1 MPLAAALHS
10 QDSPQRLPV
19 HGDGD
24 EIISRRDGR
33 GATEAPPTEPA
44 PPTGNRCPT
53 EGLRHE
59 SQRAEATTAPPAA
72 GGLTGTPQQVTERR
86 EERGVGRP
94 FAGLAAAFA
103 TPPGRGQ
110 RADRRR
116 RARGRLTGTFHE
128 SSGDKRGSG
137 VTTAAAATSAST
149 GTESEALRETLDIAC
164 EQRGFDRLALLRGA
178 AGFRQTG
185 EDHIDP
191 SNEPCRVTL
200 LRCRERDP

>member
-10 QDSPQRLPV
+10 QDSTQRLPV

-44 PPTGNRCPT
+44 PSTGNRCPT

-72 GGLTGTPQQVTERR
+72 SGLTGTPQQVTERR

-94 FAGLAAAFA
+94 FAGLADAFA
-103 TPPGRGQ
+103 TPPRSGQ
-110 RADRRR
+110 RADRRWGE
-116 RARGRLTGTFHE
+116 RGRLHCTVH
-128 SSGDKRGSG
+128 GSFD
-137 VTTAAAATSAST
+137 TTHVY
-149 GTESEALRETLDIAC
+149 R
-164 EQRGFDRLALLRGA
+164 
-178 AGFRQTG
+178 
-185 EDHIDP
+185 
-191 SNEPCRVTL
+191 
-200 LRCRERDP
+200 